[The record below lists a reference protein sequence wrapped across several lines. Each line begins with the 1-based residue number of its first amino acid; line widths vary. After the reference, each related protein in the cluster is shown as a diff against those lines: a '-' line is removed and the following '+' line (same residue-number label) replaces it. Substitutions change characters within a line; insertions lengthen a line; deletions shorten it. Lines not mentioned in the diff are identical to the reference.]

1 MLIECL
7 MIISFVL
14 TALKSAE
21 LKLQITGINTFTLL
35 LLLVLNKIESVVSKL
50 FYSNTTLTLK
60 MI

>member
-21 LKLQITGINTFTLL
+21 LKLQIIGINTFTLL

-60 MI
+60 II